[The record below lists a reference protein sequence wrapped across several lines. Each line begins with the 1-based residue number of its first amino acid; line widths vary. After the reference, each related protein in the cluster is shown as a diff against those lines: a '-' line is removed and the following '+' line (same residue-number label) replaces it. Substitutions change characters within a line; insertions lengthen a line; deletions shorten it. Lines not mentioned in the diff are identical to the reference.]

1 MQILLYLCI
10 KIFQSMRIT
19 LLVVGKTVGNELP
32 KMIETY
38 VGRLKH
44 YIPFDI
50 QVIPD
55 LKNTKSL
62 SEAQQKQQEG
72 EAILRAVE
80 GCFVVLLD
88 EHGKEYRSL
97 TFAEQLQTWLN
108 TSTRGLTFVI
118 GGAYGFSEAVYQR
131 ADAKISLSQMTFSH
145 QMVRLLFVEQL
156 YRAMTILRGEPYHH
170 E

>member
-1 MQILLYLCI
+1 
-10 KIFQSMRIT
+10 MRIT

-62 SEAQQKQQEG
+62 SEAQQKQLEG

-80 GCFVVLLD
+80 GSFVVLLD

-97 TFAEQLQTWLN
+97 TFAEQLQTWLRAR
-108 TSTRGLTFVI
+108 TRQPELEVI
-118 GGAYGFSEAVYQR
+118 
-131 ADAKISLSQMTFSH
+131 
-145 QMVRLLFVEQL
+145 VR
-156 YRAMTILRGEPYHH
+156 
-170 E
+170 